1 MVRHVNKRK
10 FCIKKLD
17 AYNYTDEELL
27 RLSLLHNIDDT
38 QKSTIK
44 NNKNKNV
51 LKKEQFFE
59 IINQIDKNKLK
70 ECPLCNS
77 SFSKIV
83 DLKNHLILECVTI
96 DLDDSKIVKNIEKSI
111 VIEGSHNSIANSN
124 NITNNITNITN
135 NIIINPI
142 SFDDKWDDSHLSKE
156 EKDLLILSMFK
167 YSKTLESLLKNK
179 SNHNV
184 IIDAKTNSGLVYK
197 NNNIEKMSLDDIMD
211 KSFDKLHNH
220 LTKFFDET
228 KINNSYAIDPDY
240 LYDQKKIMRIKYN
253 NFKDAEEREDMNK
266 RKAIIV
272 LIADIFDKI
281 KQETLEN
288 FNKVS
293 KINFDNQNPLN
304 TGGF

>member
-1 MVRHVNKRK
+1 MSYTCKKCSYKTQQFTDMVRHVNKRK

-135 NIIINPI
+135 NIQEHFIDHLNKYVNIVFDITCVVCFGFGVGSGGGAGGGCILSRANVNSLTAS
-142 SFDDKWDDSHLSKE
+142 SFPAALA
-156 EKDLLILSMFK
+156 LLIPDCSCSGVYVAILR
-167 YSKTLESLLKNK
+167 NK
-179 SNHNV
+179 SCCCC
-184 IIDAKTNSGLVYK
+184 A
-197 NNNIEKMSLDDIMD
+197 
-211 KSFDKLHNH
+211 
-220 LTKFFDET
+220 
-228 KINNSYAIDPDY
+228 
-240 LYDQKKIMRIKYN
+240 
-253 NFKDAEEREDMNK
+253 
-266 RKAIIV
+266 
-272 LIADIFDKI
+272 
-281 KQETLEN
+281 
-288 FNKVS
+288 
-293 KINFDNQNPLN
+293 
-304 TGGF
+304 

>member
-1 MVRHVNKRK
+1 
-10 FCIKKLD
+10 
-17 AYNYTDEELL
+17 
-27 RLSLLHNIDDT
+27 
-38 QKSTIK
+38 
-44 NNKNKNV
+44 
-51 LKKEQFFE
+51 
-59 IINQIDKNKLK
+59 
-70 ECPLCNS
+70 
-77 SFSKIV
+77 
-83 DLKNHLILECVTI
+83 
-96 DLDDSKIVKNIEKSI
+96 
-111 VIEGSHNSIANSN
+111 
-124 NITNNITNITN
+124 
-135 NIIINPI
+135 
-142 SFDDKWDDSHLSKE
+142 
-156 EKDLLILSMFK
+156 MFK